1 MKLRVLF
8 LCAALAAAPTIASA
22 QSNSAQAERL
32 FRDGK
37 DLMTAKKYAE
47 ACEAFDASQK
57 LDPLPTTLM
66 NLADCREKNNQLAT
80 AWGLFLDVERLTR
93 GGSKADKA
101 LSGAAK
107 TRAEKLE
114 PRLSY
119 LIVNVPDESRVDGL
133 TITRNGDPVDPGT
146 WNRALPVDG
155 GEYVI
160 EGKAPGHEPWATR
173 VTVNI
178 ERDKQSV
185 DVPKFKAVKLPDPN
199 TVNPEGD
206 GSGGPVEEP
215 DEPIDTGGGGMSG
228 KRKAAI
234 GVGVGGVVLLGVA
247 GYFELNARSK
257 YDDSVAEPDDV
268 RQDELFDDA
277 VSSRK
282 IAIGAGIAGGV
293 CVGVAAFLWF
303 TGGAESAPDETAL
316 RVLPSLGPDQIGLAF
331 GGGF

>member
-8 LCAALAAAPTIASA
+8 LCAALAAVPTVASA
-22 QSNSAQAERL
+22 QSNSAQAEQL

-37 DLMTAKKYAE
+37 TLMGQKKYAE
-47 ACEAFDASQK
+47 ACEAFDASHK
-57 LDPLPTTLM
+57 MDPQSTTLM

-80 AWGLFLDVERLTR
+80 AWGLFLDVERVTR
-93 GGSKADKA
+93 SGSKADKA
-101 LSGAAK
+101 LGTAAK
-107 TRAEKLE
+107 ARADKLE

-119 LIVNVPDESRVDGL
+119 LIVNVPDESRIDGL
-133 TITRNGDPVDPGT
+133 TISRNGEVIDPGT

-160 EGKAPGHEPWATR
+160 EGKAPGHEPWSTR
-173 VTVNI
+173 VNVGM

-185 DVPKFKAVKLPDPN
+185 DVPKFKAVPLPDPN
-199 TVNPEGD
+199 TVKPDGD
-206 GSGGPVEEP
+206 GTGGAVDEP

-257 YDDSVAEPDDV
+257 YDESVDEADDM
-268 RQDELFDDA
+268 RQDALFNDA

-282 IAIGAGIAGGV
+282 IAIGTGIAGGV

-316 RVLPSLGPDQIGLAF
+316 RVLPSVGPDQIGLAF